1 MVHCFSN
8 PRKLLMQRAD
18 SLEKTLILGKIE
30 GRRRRGQQRMRW
42 LEWHLQLDGHES
54 EQALG
59 NGEDRG
65 AWYAAARGVCMA
77 ELNMTER
84 LNWTGETNT
93 QMPLSFSSSL
103 IVSTLT
109 GNSCLLFFFLTHLLQ
124 PSSAQLKALP
134 PEPSVNCIIKSALIS
149 DLSGFL
155 SSAQLFHWIPLPH
168 LYLYFV
174 LNWPEIPCV

>member
-8 PRKLLMQRAD
+8 PRKLLMQRAN
-18 SLEKTLILGKIE
+18 SLEKTPILGKIE

-42 LEWHLQLDGHES
+42 LDGIFDSMDMSLNKLWEMVRTGEHDVLQPMGS
-54 EQALG
+54 
-59 NGEDRG
+59 
-65 AWYAAARGVCMA
+65 AWA

-93 QMPLSFSSSL
+93 KMPLSFSSSL
-103 IVSTLT
+103 IVSTLA

-134 PEPSVNCIIKSALIS
+134 PEPSVNCIVKSALIS

-155 SSAQLFHWIPLPH
+155 SSAQLFRWIPLPH